1 MAYVIKESDG
11 TIINPGVKGD
21 LAWLQETF
29 AGKVI
34 EEITVTS
41 APTEEQIAAN
51 FLIMERLWR
60 DSELERTDTLHLV
73 DDFPKKSELT
83 TYRAALRAWPST
95 SDFPATRPVMG

>member
-1 MAYVIKESDG
+1 MAYIIKESDG

-21 LAWLQETF
+21 LTWLQETF

-34 EEITVTS
+34 EEIAQPS
-41 APTEEQIAAN
+41 GPTAEEAAADA
-51 FLIMERLWR
+51 LIIERLWR

-83 TYRAALRAWPST
+83 DYRAALRAWPST